1 MPETGARS
9 EIIEDVA
16 RMSPSDTASSPDY
29 SKMSHNG
36 QATEERE
43 IGSVNLSVDEDEGVR

>member
-9 EIIEDVA
+9 EIIEDVP
-16 RMSPSDTASSPDY
+16 RMSPTDTASSPDY

-36 QATEERE
+36 QATEELE
-43 IGSVNLSVDEDEGVR
+43 MGNLNVSADEVEQVW